1 MTANMDSVF
10 THGRMEDNMKV
21 IGTMENNMVRAFID
35 SQMELSVVVSGTKE
49 KEQLG
54 QMNSE
59 TNEFLQ
65 I

>member
-49 KEQLG
+49 KE
-54 QMNSE
+54 
-59 TNEFLQ
+59 
-65 I
+65 